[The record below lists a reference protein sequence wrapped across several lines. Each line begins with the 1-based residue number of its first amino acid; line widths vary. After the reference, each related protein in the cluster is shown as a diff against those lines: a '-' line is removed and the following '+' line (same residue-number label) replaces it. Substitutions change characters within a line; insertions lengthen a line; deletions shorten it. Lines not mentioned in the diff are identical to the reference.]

1 MKVQHIMMGSVLLV
15 FLLTACQR
23 VHLKGDEIVHSGEAN
38 QSDMIS
44 AGGQQGLSN
53 MEDYN
58 SRTKRA
64 NGQGLRHPDE
74 PRK

>member
-1 MKVQHIMMGSVLLV
+1 MKIQHIMMLSVLL
-15 FLLTACQR
+15 LLTACQR

-44 AGGQQGLSN
+44 ASGQQGLST
-53 MEDYN
+53 MEDYD

-64 NGQGLRHPDE
+64 NGHSLRHPDE